1 MNDRTLVLHIGHH
14 KTGTTYLQKRVF
26 PQMSGLHFFVKT
38 STPAPEAIIRAFACS
53 PDIWRKQGTTIL
65 DQLEKQIRSSNRAWM
80 ALISSEQMSAHKIF
94 APKAS
99 RRDPFLL
106 AAHLKELRQSA
117 EACGISVK
125 VILGV
130 RRQDQYFASRFASIG
145 KRVGAISQANFDR
158 QMSDILDPS
167 RRYFTDGIWLDYK
180 LSRDLMAEALGEANC
195 LLLPQELLATDQA
208 AFLRSLE
215 SFMGESTLA
224 DSVPKS
230 GTKENVRS
238 DKADTWMLRQ
248 GVARIVAR
256 KCLNAVGIKSEP
268 KRLRLTNELK
278 ERILSVYRESNR
290 NLARDLN
297 LDLGRYGYY

>member
-1 MNDRTLVLHIGHH
+1 MSDRTLVLHIGHH

-26 PQMSGLHFFVKT
+26 PHMLGLHYFVKT

-53 PDIWRKQGTTIL
+53 PDIWRKQGRTLL
-65 DQLEKQIRSSNRAWM
+65 DQLEKEIRSSNTAWT

-106 AAHLKELRQSA
+106 AVHLKELRQSA
-117 EACGISVK
+117 EACGIAVK

-145 KRVGAISQANFDR
+145 KRVGAVSQANFDR

-180 LSRDLMAEALGEANC
+180 LSRDLICEALGEANC
-195 LLLPQELLATDQA
+195 LLLPQELLAADQA
-208 AFLRSLE
+208 AYLRSLR
-215 SFMGESTLA
+215 SFMGESILA
-224 DSVPKS
+224 ESVPQS
-230 GTKENVRS
+230 GTRENVRG
-238 DKADTWMLRQ
+238 DTVDTWMLRQ
-248 GVARIVAR
+248 GMARIVAC

-268 KRLRLTNELK
+268 KRLRLAEELK
-278 ERILSVYRESNR
+278 DRILSVYRDSNR

-297 LDLGRYGYY
+297 IDLGRYGFY